1 MRRAVLVLAAV
12 VPLAAM
18 TACGGAAGTS
28 SGPVTTPGGPVTV
41 KDCAGEDV
49 TFDEVPERVVT
60 LDGYAAQTLVRLGVA
75 DKVVGTGFPAP
86 FTADEAPHS
95 ERLAKIPVLAERVPV
110 TEVVA
115 AQQPDLV
122 LTSFE
127 AFGGPPGSPKDA
139 DLVTMKAKGLSSCL
153 STASAAGK
161 ALTDLG
167 PTYDYVRKLGAV
179 FGVSDRAEQLVSELE
194 GRARA
199 VAAKA
204 TSGNKP
210 KVLVL
215 QDNPVAGQPLQTSGA
230 GTIAHAVITMAGGQ
244 SIFSDVSS
252 MHAEISPEEVVQRDP
267 DVVWVITDYTFAKL
281 KGQEL
286 VAAVKA
292 NPLLANTTAGR
303 QGKILSTSQYLV
315 SFPSPLNADGLE
327 QLARALHAG

>member
-12 VPLAAM
+12 LPLAACG
-18 TACGGAAGTS
+18 TASPSAAPAS
-28 SGPVTTPGGPVTV
+28 VPSGPVTV
-41 KDCAGEDV
+41 KDCAGKDV
-49 TFDEVPERVVT
+49 TFDKTPERVVT

-75 DKVVGTGFPAP
+75 DKIVGTGFPAP
-86 FTADEAPHS
+86 FSADQAPHA

-127 AFGGPPGSPKDA
+127 SFGGPSGSPKDA
-139 DLVTMKAKGLSSCL
+139 DLVTMRAKGLTSCL
-153 STASAAGK
+153 RGPGSGRA
-161 ALTDLG
+161 ALTDLA
-167 PTYDYVRKLGAV
+167 PTYEYVRKLGAV
-179 FGVSDRAEQLVSELE
+179 FGVGERAEQLVAELE
-194 GRARA
+194 GRAKA
-199 VAAKA
+199 VAAK
-204 TSGNKP
+204 TSGAKP

-230 GTIAHAVITMAGGQ
+230 GTIAHALISLAGGE

-267 DVVWVITDYTFAKL
+267 QVVWVITDYTFAKL

-303 QGKILSTSQYLV
+303 QGKIISTSQYLV
-315 SFPSPLNADGLE
+315 SFPSPLNVDGLE
-327 QLARALHAG
+327 QLANALHAG

>member
-1 MRRAVLVLAAV
+1 MRRAILVLAAV
-12 VPLAAM
+12 LPLAACG
-18 TACGGAAGTS
+18 TAAPASAPATAA
-28 SGPVTTPGGPVTV
+28 GGPVTV
-41 KDCAGEDV
+41 KDCAGKEV
-49 TFDEVPERVVT
+49 TFDRTPERVVT

-75 DKVVGTGFPAP
+75 DKIVGTGFPAP
-86 FTADEAPHS
+86 FTADKAPHS

-115 AQQPDLV
+115 AQQPDFV

-127 AFGGPPGSPKDA
+127 SFGGPPGSPKEA
-139 DLVTMKAKGLSSCL
+139 DLATMKAKGLTSCL
-153 STASAAGK
+153 GGGMNKSGGK
-161 ALTDLG
+161 ALTDLS

-179 FGVSDRAEQLVSELE
+179 FGVPDRAEELVKELE
-194 GRARA
+194 GRAKA

-204 TSGNKP
+204 SSGAKP

-230 GTIAHAVITMAGGQ
+230 GTIAHALITLAGGQ

-267 DVVWVITDYTFAKL
+267 QVVWVITDYTFAKL

-292 NPLLANTTAGR
+292 NPLLAGTTAGK
-303 QGKILSTSQYLV
+303 QGKIVSTSQFLV
-315 SFPSPLNADGLE
+315 SFPSPLNLDGLE
-327 QLARALHAG
+327 QLANALHAG